1 MQKSETRKI
10 LIRMS
15 VAYAVLFACIA
26 GVIVYLA
33 LKPDVVEE
41 VIEEVEYFG
50 EEMNWPEEDMM
61 AGKEYSVQFDG
72 IDISRYQGRIH
83 WDELKNENRQLQFV
97 YVRVFGRDMN
107 MDEMYHIDVKH
118 ARDHQIPVGTYMFF
132 TMSLSAK
139 EQFRV
144 FNETVKKEKQ
154 DLIPVIDVEDQS
166 INCDA
171 THIKDSVMLIARLI
185 EQEYGVKPMIYSNQ
199 NHYKKYLAPE
209 FDSYPLWIA
218 NYSREPRVGDARPV
232 LWQYSET
239 GHVHGVWTYVDL
251 DKFVNGAT
259 LERIR
264 IRKFDDR

>member
-41 VIEEVEYFG
+41 VIEEVEYLG

-83 WDELKNENRQLQFV
+83 WDELKNGNRQLQFV

-118 ARDHQIPVGTYMFF
+118 ARDYQIPVGTYMFF

-239 GHVHGVWTYVDL
+239 GHVYGVWTYVDL

-259 LERIR
+259 LERIK